1 MPQNSQS
8 KMIIILITIILVLT
22 SILLSAIAGLVIIPG
37 LSRRYLVSDIEGV
50 TVSLVYNS
58 AFSTVFGESFIVSI
72 TNTGEKPVT
81 VEQLEN
87 CTIYANNKTYKG
99 EIYPTIELPVTIKP
113 NTSYSFT
120 VILKAPILKTIVE
133 KYGDALI
140 SIDIVIDGVR
150 KRVYEKLGLP
160 STFCGDI
167 VPSLIIVNATLHR
180 LEDHK
185 NNLATIILEA
195 WVKSNSFTP
204 VNITSIVVDAIEIK
218 FNRPITVKYI
228 RSIVVNVTQTSINDS
243 EWGLYSSHVVRIYYV
258 DTYGNKHYVQYIHA
272 YVIGR

>member
-243 EWGLYSSHVVRIYYV
+243 EWGLCSSHVVRIYYV